1 MQCYCCRRNF
11 INFARNIACL
21 KCDHRQPKAS
31 NSSEASAQSGHKIQG
46 FSHFYGKG
54 SSFVRDEDE
63 TSDEP
68 HIRQEIPTR
77 RWRFLEDESK
87 DIDGSNSRDRGSR
100 FVDFP
105 IAGGKSELSQNSD
118 VRLKWKAEML
128 KRSRHDATESI
139 YTSASVRRRP
149 EFVECSSSDD
159 EEMGEWFGHG
169 RRTQMEE

>member
-1 MQCYCCRRNF
+1 M
-11 INFARNIACL
+11 
-21 KCDHRQPKAS
+21 KCDHRRPKAS
-31 NSSEASAQSGHKIQG
+31 NSSEASAQPGHKIQG

-54 SSFVRDEDE
+54 SSFVRDEYE
-63 TSDEP
+63 TGGEP
-68 HIRQEIPTR
+68 PIRQGIQTR

-87 DIDGSNSRDRGSR
+87 DINGSNSRDRGSR

-128 KRSRHDATESI
+128 KRSRHDARESK

-159 EEMGEWFGHG
+159 KDMGEWFGHG

>member
-1 MQCYCCRRNF
+1 M
-11 INFARNIACL
+11 
-21 KCDHRQPKAS
+21 KCDHRRPKAS

-46 FSHFYGKG
+46 FSHFYGNG
-54 SSFVRDEDE
+54 SSFVRDDDE

-68 HIRQEIPTR
+68 HIRQEIQTR

-87 DIDGSNSRDRGSR
+87 DIDGSNSRDGGSR
-100 FVDFP
+100 FVDYP

-139 YTSASVRRRP
+139 YTSASVCRRP